1 MKEEVFTL
9 AIEKITMPQL
19 GESVTEGTI
28 SRWLVKVGDTVNK
41 YDPLAEVMTD
51 KVNAEIPSSF
61 SGKIT
66 ELVAED
72 GDTLAVGEIICYIET
87 EGGATGGGE
96 TSKQET
102 PANGSTTTETTSPTV
117 EANDADQPNKRRYSP
132 AVLRLAQENNI
143 DLEQVSGTGAGG
155 RITRKDILKVIESGN
170 IPTADSK
177 PATSVTEEK
186 PAAVASQPAASV
198 SAPAAA
204 QASKAAAPV
213 NVPVEAGDIEIPVTG
228 VRKAIAANMLRSK
241 HEAPHAWTMIEVDA
255 TNLVDYRNSVKNE
268 FKQKEGFNLT
278 FFAFFVKAVAQA
290 LKEFPQINS
299 MWAGDKIVQKKDI
312 NISIAVATDDALYV
326 PVIRNADEKTIKGIA
341 REITELA
348 AKVRS
353 GKLTSAEMQGGTFT
367 VNNTGSFGS
376 VQSMGIINYPQ
387 AAILQVESIVKRP
400 VVMDNGMIAVRDM
413 VNLCMSLDHR
423 VLDGLVCGR
432 FLARVKEI
440 IEKMSRE
447 NTSIY

>member
-1 MKEEVFTL
+1 MAV
-9 AIEKITMPQL
+9 EKITMPQL

-28 SRWLVKVGDTVNK
+28 SRWIVSVGDKVNK

-61 SGKIT
+61 TGTIK

-87 EGGATGGGE
+87 EGGGEAEAE
-96 TSKQET
+96 TSAPKEDAA
-102 PANGSTTTETTSPTV
+102 PAAKS
-117 EANDADQPNKRRYSP
+117 EAASSAPAAEADADAPNKRRYSP
-132 AVLRLAQENNI
+132 AVLRLAQENNV
-143 DLEQVSGTGAGG
+143 DLEQVKGSGAGG
-155 RITRKDILKVIESGN
+155 RITRKDIQEVIDSGN

-177 PATSVTEEK
+177 TPGAPAQEAPKAEK
-186 PAAVASQPAASV
+186 AAPAQ
-198 SAPAAA
+198 SAPAQPAPKAA
-204 QASKAAAPV
+204 QPV

-255 TNLVDYRNSVKNE
+255 TNLVEYRNSLKGE
-268 FKQKEGFNLT
+268 FKKKEGYNLT

-348 AKVRS
+348 NKVRA

-400 VVMDNGMIAVRDM
+400 VVMDHGMIAVRDM

-432 FLARVKEI
+432 FLARIKEI
-440 IEKMSRE
+440 IEKMSKE